1 VRVNRIAT
9 DAQDLGI
16 VLLELAMGLPEQ
28 GGLAGSTSGE
38 VKDVEGKHHGLL
50 AAILAKSNLSMLG
63 RGQLEIR
70 RNVANLS
77 RHIHTP

>member
-1 VRVNRIAT
+1 MDCVAT

-16 VLLELAMGLPEQ
+16 VLLEPAVSLPEE
-28 GGLAGSTSGE
+28 GGLAGSTRGE

-50 AAILAKSNLSMLG
+50 AAILAKGNLSMLG
-63 RGQLEIR
+63 RGQLEIGGY
-70 RNVANLS
+70 VANLS